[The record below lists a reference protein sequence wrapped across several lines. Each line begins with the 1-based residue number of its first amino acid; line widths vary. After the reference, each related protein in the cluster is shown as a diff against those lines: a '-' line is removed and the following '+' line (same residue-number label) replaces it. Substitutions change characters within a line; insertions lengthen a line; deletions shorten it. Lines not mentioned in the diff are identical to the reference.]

1 MWRVNPV
8 ALTSSWLE
16 VGVDPKLYFIFLNNF
31 LNYKDTLKSQKNVI
45 EAEKS
50 QQVIGEEC
58 QTILRG
64 IENIL

>member
-31 LNYKDTLKSQKNVI
+31 LNYKDTLKS
-45 EAEKS
+45 
-50 QQVIGEEC
+50 
-58 QTILRG
+58 
-64 IENIL
+64 